1 MMQIYQRTRKMREKF
16 VDTLAR
22 LYEYSTTVFSREP
35 FTQWYDSAEGG
46 YTYGNFKLEC
56 DRLSKLLTQY
66 GVGESDKVAIFSQS
80 MPNWSVAFF
89 SAVAFGRI
97 AIPILP
103 DSSENEV
110 NNIFNHSESDVLFVS
125 QRLYPK
131 ISDMVK
137 GKMKLIVDMDTL
149 EVIKSD
155 DSRHVVSYVLRGKSV
170 LSPETSGSGSPAES
184 HEDGQA
190 DHYSL
195 GSAHH

>member
-1 MMQIYQRTRKMREKF
+1 M
-16 VDTLAR
+16 
-22 LYEYSTTVFSREP
+22 
-35 FTQWYDSAEGG
+35 
-46 YTYGNFKLEC
+46 
-56 DRLSKLLTQY
+56 
-66 GVGESDKVAIFSQS
+66 AIFSQS

-110 NNIFNHSESDVLFVS
+110 NNIINHSESDVLFVS

-137 GKMKLIVDMDTL
+137 GKMKHIVDMDTL
-149 EVIKSD
+149 KVIKSDD

-184 HEDGQA
+184 HEDSQA

-195 GSAHH
+195 GSRFRSSLRKSTRAVCCLQSTRAVLSDG

>member
-1 MMQIYQRTRKMREKF
+1 MQIYQRTRKMREKF

-66 GVGESDKVAIFSQS
+66 GVGEGDKVAIFSQS

-103 DSSENEV
+103 
-110 NNIFNHSESDVLFVS
+110 
-125 QRLYPK
+125 
-131 ISDMVK
+131 
-137 GKMKLIVDMDTL
+137 
-149 EVIKSD
+149 